1 MPNAKFKNQVTGNS
15 LASRTAALQKK
26 VSKLRADIDKFKA
39 DTDAFNQ
46 RINSAIARANAPLSP
61 LDPSIPPRAS
71 KIDTALRQT
80 KPGKIDLTPQGRSEV
95 TSNLAPNQNTA
106 SNSSQPGQQIFRPD
120 VNTGLLFGNPLNDYI
135 DVQYHVLLSVVPEG
149 ALSEIQPDIIN
160 QKASCAR
167 FYDEMR
173 QRTRKDGSVTI
184 ASTGEAFRNQEAM
197 VSERGTKLI
206 EPTEEQRTKASLQIE
221 ALERFREEKLAE
233 RRAIEDSGV
242 NVIQRTGE
250 INAALMRVNRNI
262 QAVKNGLPVT
272 EEVEIGLPPELRGVE
287 RSYYNIANISMTNM
301 MAPSKQ
307 NPMFS
312 NLIAF
317 KMTLTEPHGFRLHD
331 DIRKL
336 GKRIGYDGIHY
347 HRMVYRIDIFFSG
360 WNPDTGEYIPII
372 PVTVKATEQE
382 GCSNGIVSYY
392 MNITDMQAKTSHTGT
407 EYTIDFVPLGN
418 LALRPEEVTMEAASI
433 IIGKDPTFAD
443 FLSHLAT
450 ELGKA
455 KKSQS
460 KADTAP
466 EGTGVERIYEFIAPK
481 DLLQARYNERNVQG
495 TSTESGHTENP
506 EDGFSFKFRQ
516 GTTVINALRRGLE
529 DLPAAQERF
538 LVDGPDN
545 EDFSRP
551 RVRYSIR
558 MNTVYEQKNP
568 QINDYKRIRF
578 QYIIEPHYTYKDF
591 NVTSHEQSLKA
602 LSLQARLR
610 RLREMLSLGMIQRKY
625 SYLFTGENV
634 EVMDLD
640 LKFSMFYF
648 RTLSQDDTNSKTHA
662 ATATVNEAA
671 TNSDEKDGVIEGKKE
686 GQDTDS
692 PTLKAIKDADLRR
705 RLEANVEASL
715 KRLFGVV
722 PSTTIREGAV
732 GLELLNQALIP
743 TGKKA
748 IGEASNRTDT
758 ADERKNL
765 YLRSV
770 QNNLESDLLEID
782 LKVRG
787 DPIYLFSPYATQS
800 LNVLDPLDAIRY
812 DNSNLEG
819 NQDVDKFAVQPS
831 TDKVFFLDV
840 RAPNQIDYMN
850 PHRREGSS
858 EDTIIGG
865 FYQILEVQ
873 SEFQGGIFT
882 QTIKGMKIPNLNY
895 LAENIELFDPT
906 PLPGATDV
914 SVDQATPKFQA
925 SEVTPGERQ

>member
-1 MPNAKFKNQVTGNS
+1 MPGGKFQDFVGAGKK
-15 LASRTAALQKK
+15 AARTAGSKAAKVGIGVREQVQAAASNVQTALDNLTNPFGNLP
-26 VSKLRADIDKFKA
+26 S
-39 DTDAFNQ
+39 
-46 RINSAIARANAPLSP
+46 SP
-61 LDPSIPPRAS
+61 VDPRAS
-71 KIDTALRQT
+71 KIDEALRQW
-80 KPGKIDLTPQGRSEV
+80 KPGQVDLTPEGRSEV

-106 SNSSQPGQQIFRPD
+106 SNSNQPGQQIFRPD
-120 VNTGLLFGNPLNDYI
+120 VNTGLLFGNPLNDYVN
-135 DVQYHVLLSVVPEG
+135 VQYHVLLSVVPET
-149 ALSEIQPDIIN
+149 ALSKIQPDIIS
-160 QKASCAR
+160 QGASCAR

-173 QRTRKDGSVTI
+173 QSTRRDGSVTI

-197 VSERGTKLI
+197 IFERETQTI
-206 EPTEEQRTKASLQIE
+206 DATEEQRTRASRQID
-221 ALERFREEKLAE
+221 ALNARFDELKSQQAEVE
-233 RRAIEDSGV
+233 RRNPGTV
-242 NVIQRTGE
+242 TGTSPL
-250 INAALMRVNRNI
+250 IAQQWAVRRAI
-262 QAVKNGLPVT
+262 QAVKDGLPVPR
-272 EEVEIGLPPELRGVE
+272 EVEVILPPELRGVE
-287 RSYYNIANISMTNM
+287 RNYYNITNISMTNM

-317 KMTLTEPHGFRLHD
+317 KMTLAEPHGFRLHD
-331 DIRKL
+331 DIRTL
-336 GKRIGYDGIHY
+336 GKRLGYDGIHY
-347 HRMVYRIDIFFSG
+347 HRMVYRVDIFFSG
-360 WNPDTGEYIPII
+360 WNQDTGEYIPII
-372 PVTVKATEQE
+372 PITVKTTEQE

-392 MNITDMQAKTSHTGT
+392 MNITDMQAKTTHTGT
-407 EYTIDFVPLGN
+407 EYSIDFVPLGA
-418 LALRPEEVTMEAASI
+418 LALRPEEVNMEATSI
-433 IIGKDPTFAD
+433 ILGKDPTFAD
-443 FLSHLAT
+443 FLSNLAT

-495 TSTESGHTENP
+495 TSTETGHTENP

-516 GTTVINALRRGLE
+516 GTTIINALRRGME

-538 LVDGPDN
+538 LVDGADN
-545 EDFSRP
+545 EDFSKP

-558 MNTVYEQKNP
+558 LNSVYEQKNP

-578 QYIIEPHYTYKDF
+578 QYIIEPHYTFKEF

-610 RLREMLSLGMIQRKY
+610 RLKEMLRLGMVQRKY

-634 EVMDLD
+634 EVMDLE

-662 ATATVNEAA
+662 ATATVNESA
-671 TNSDEKDGVIEGKKE
+671 TKADEKDGVIEGKKE

-692 PTLKAIKDADLRR
+692 PTLQAIKEADLRR
-705 RLEANVEASL
+705 RLESNVEASL

-722 PSTTIREGAV
+722 PSATIREGAV
-732 GLELLNQALIP
+732 GLELLNQALVP
-743 TGKKA
+743 TGKKV

-787 DPIYLFSPYATQS
+787 DPIYLFSPYGTQS
-800 LNVLDPLDAIRY
+800 LNILDPLDSIRY
-812 DNSNLEG
+812 DNSNSEG

-840 RAPNQIDYMN
+840 QAPNQADYMN
-850 PHRREGSS
+850 PNRREGSS
-858 EDTIIGG
+858 NDSIIGG

-873 SEFQGGIFT
+873 SELQGGLFT

-895 LAENIELFDPT
+895 LAENITLFAPT
-906 PLPGATDV
+906 PLPGANEA
-914 SVDQATPKFQA
+914 SVDQATQA
-925 SEVTPGERQ
+925 SAVSDQTQEERSQ